1 MTLAPP
7 VFTTIAADG
16 TPTETPDASANAL
29 ALKALF
35 QEIAQR
41 DVADGDPASI
51 LLDLFAYGYTL
62 SQWET
67 IEAARQTLLEYA
79 TGTNLEHIGQPF
91 GVTRLP
97 ASKARVTLTF
107 TANDPLPSPRF
118 VATGTRLRSAT
129 ERLLFETIES
139 GTLPAGVAGA
149 EIFLIAECIVSG
161 DRGNV
166 PADSVT
172 EFLSPVPGVTVTNAI
187 AATGGTEPETDD
199 ALRVRIPQA
208 IEAAAPGSAEGYAAI
223 AYQVDAIVVDVSV
236 YGPIERLEE
245 DLEALDGH
253 AWLFVLTRDGLP
265 SDELLDKIETQIRTD
280 SRGRIIGDYVFAL
293 APGDAPFT
301 VEIDIYRDPAFDPV
315 AVQRDVAA
323 AVQSDLDGRAQ
334 QLGSSVHRS
343 QLESIALSIDG
354 VLAANCTLI
363 GSEDGTDS
371 IVATRSQWLHATDL
385 TVRIVGD
392 SLP

>member
-1 MTLAPP
+1 M
-7 VFTTIAADG
+7 
-16 TPTETPDASANAL
+16 
-29 ALKALF
+29 LF
-35 QEIAQR
+35 
-41 DVADGDPASI
+41 
-51 LLDLFAYGYTL
+51 
-62 SQWET
+62 
-67 IEAARQTLLEYA
+67 
-79 TGTNLEHIGQPF
+79 
-91 GVTRLP
+91 
-97 ASKARVTLTF
+97 
-107 TANDPLPSPRF
+107 
-118 VATGTRLRSAT
+118 RS
-129 ERLLFETIES
+129 
-139 GTLPAGVAGA
+139 
-149 EIFLIAECIVSG
+149 
-161 DRGNV
+161 
-166 PADSVT
+166 
-172 EFLSPVPGVTVTNAI
+172 
-187 AATGGTEPETDD
+187 
-199 ALRVRIPQA
+199 
-208 IEAAAPGSAEGYAAI
+208 
-223 AYQVDAIVVDVSV
+223 
-236 YGPIERLEE
+236 
-245 DLEALDGH
+245 
-253 AWLFVLTRDGLP
+253 
-265 SDELLDKIETQIRTD
+265 KIETQICTD